1 MSIPCILIPA
11 IVGLVSGALGYLLGS
26 SFGAKT
32 GDNSANLSLQSDL
45 DACSAN
51 TKSLNA
57 KISALEAE
65 LATAKASAAAN
76 VQSFAASVATA
87 SAGVAAA
94 GIDAIAYDSDAS
106 FAALGKKWKQDD
118 LKIVEGIGP
127 KIEELYHNAGVKT
140 WKQLSETA
148 IEKSQEILN
157 AAGERYR
164 IHNPSTWAK
173 QAEMCYLGQWPEL
186 KAWQDSHVG
195 GKK

>member
-26 SFGAKT
+26 SFGAKS

-45 DACSAN
+45 DACRAN
-51 TKSLNA
+51 TKSLNTRIA
-57 KISALEAE
+57 SLEAD
-65 LATAKASAAAN
+65 LSAAKASAAAN

-87 SAGVAAA
+87 SAGVAAMV
-94 GIDAIAYDSDAS
+94 YDGDAS
-106 FAALGKKWKQDD
+106 FNALGKKWKQDD

-127 KIEELYHNAGVKT
+127 KIEELYHNAGIKT

-148 IEKSQEILN
+148 VEKSQQILD
-157 AAGERYR
+157 AAGERYK

-173 QAEMCYLGQWPEL
+173 QAEMCYLGKWSEL
-186 KAWQDSHVG
+186 KAWQDSLDG
-195 GKK
+195 GKE